1 MKKLLL
7 SVPDAFEDELFKRY
21 KEIERNVRERRWEP
35 AELNGGKL
43 CEASYAILKGHVD
56 GAYPSK
62 PQKPDKMLMACQKL
76 ENAPVSFGRSVRLQ
90 IPRMIVA
97 LYEIRNGRNVGH
109 IGGDVDPSH
118 MDAVCVL
125 HMAKW
130 IVGEFIRVFHG
141 VPTEEATRIV
151 ESLTDRHIDVV
162 WKAGD
167 KKRILLPDLS
177 MLNKALLMLYSEV
190 EPMAEATLVDYI
202 EHSNASVF
210 RRDILRKAHKTK
222 LLEYSEKF
230 KTVEISPL
238 GIKRVE
244 EQILV

>member
-1 MKKLLL
+1 VKKLLL
-7 SVPDAFEDELFKRY
+7 SVPDAFEDELFRRY
-21 KEIERNVRERRWEP
+21 KEIERNFRERRWEP

-43 CEASYAILKGHVD
+43 CEASYAILKGYID

-62 PQKPDKMLMACQKL
+62 PAKPDSILMACQKL

-162 WKAGD
+162 WKTGD
-167 KKRILLPDLS
+167 KKRILLPSLS

-190 EPMAEATLVDYI
+190 EPMTEATLVDYI

-210 RRDILRKAHKTK
+210 RRDVLRKAHKVK
-222 LLEYSEKF
+222 LLEYSEKL